1 LEFVNS
7 FVDLCCTVKDQE
19 EASNFTSNAGNELTK
34 KTVTVFD
41 SSFATI
47 EMTLWN
53 EMAVRDYPPGTIMIL
68 KRMKI
73 TEFNGAMR
81 LGFNR
86 FSSEIMTGNTIM
98 HNPEV

>member
-1 LEFVNS
+1 MLR
-7 FVDLCCTVKDQE
+7 
-19 EASNFTSNAGNELTK
+19 
-34 KTVTVFD
+34 
-41 SSFATI
+41 TI

-53 EMAVRDYPPGTIMIL
+53 EMAICDYPLPMIL

-86 FSSEIMTGNTIM
+86 FSSEILTGNTIM
-98 HNPEV
+98 HIPEV